1 MFHLGSILIVLG
13 IVILFIGHQ
22 DSSAVR
28 MTYYAIEGMGSIIVG
43 SIFIAAT
50 SIINSI
56 YELMSGN
63 NINIRNEVY
72 GGAVEYDIKSNKA
85 HSDCVE
91 YVVVFNNDNEQK
103 VLAKKNSKWDDIVGM
118 IKDQSK
124 DLLVRYIIDE
134 DGRKVFK
141 GGYLG

>member
-1 MFHLGSILIVLG
+1 MRKDEI
-13 IVILFIGHQ
+13 
-22 DSSAVR
+22 
-28 MTYYAIEGMGSIIVG
+28 
-43 SIFIAAT
+43 
-50 SIINSI
+50 
-56 YELMSGN
+56 
-63 NINIRNEVY
+63 
-72 GGAVEYDIKSNKA
+72 
-85 HSDCVE
+85 
-91 YVVVFNNDNEQK
+91 